1 MIIGFCPKNLE
12 LAKIGEG
19 GGTEAVILR
28 NNGRSKGKN
37 PFLESIFTKIYLG
50 GREKWGLFDAM
61 ISYKDQNFLI
71 GFLFGK
77 QIE

>member
-1 MIIGFCPKNLE
+1 M
-12 LAKIGEG
+12 
-19 GGTEAVILR
+19 ILR

-61 ISYKDQNFLI
+61 ISYKDQHFLI